1 MQETV
6 NRTVFSFTNK
16 DEILKAYFMSTGL
29 GWLATK
35 MDGEVILADQN
46 FCENI
51 GYRQDELTGKSIK
64 EIISTDYISEI
75 SAILADRSSKPL
87 DGNMMFVKKDKS
99 RQSGSYKTTIITLE
113 KKPLRFWLLNDC
125 RIGDNNCL
133 ENLLWDGKTGKDVY
147 EKSKILN
154 GIVNNLPVIIFKIN
168 DSGEFTLLLGEGSRV
183 EKFKKS
189 RTAKLSIKLAL
200 KQARKKL
207 QQNTSHDDYFSFKSN
222 FASND
227 EEWHFENF
235 VFRETIEGNIYA
247 GFSIDVTEWKNAEHE
262 LKRNTKNLQ
271 KINKELDQF
280 AYIVSHDLKAPLR
293 AINNLSEWIEE
304 DLGES
309 ASSDIKTNLNLL
321 RGRTHRLQALVDGIL
336 EYSRIGKIHLKTD
349 LVDTDKLLQDLMD
362 NLDVP
367 RNFKIIKKNKLPVIP
382 VNRFRIE
389 QVFMN
394 LIGNAIKYHDK
405 ESGIIEIDYEKT
417 NDFHQFS
424 VADDGP
430 GIALE
435 FHEKVF
441 MIFQTLQ
448 PRDTVESTGVGLS
461 IVKKI
466 IDEIGGKV
474 WIESLPGKGAKFIF
488 NIPAN
493 DG

>member
-1 MQETV
+1 
-6 NRTVFSFTNK
+6 
-16 DEILKAYFMSTGL
+16 
-29 GWLATK
+29 
-35 MDGEVILADQN
+35 
-46 FCENI
+46 
-51 GYRQDELTGKSIK
+51 
-64 EIISTDYISEI
+64 
-75 SAILADRSSKPL
+75 
-87 DGNMMFVKKDKS
+87 
-99 RQSGSYKTTIITLE
+99 
-113 KKPLRFWLLNDC
+113 
-125 RIGDNNCL
+125 
-133 ENLLWDGKTGKDVY
+133 
-147 EKSKILN
+147 
-154 GIVNNLPVIIFKIN
+154 
-168 DSGEFTLLLGEGSRV
+168 
-183 EKFKKS
+183 
-189 RTAKLSIKLAL
+189 
-200 KQARKKL
+200 
-207 QQNTSHDDYFSFKSN
+207 
-222 FASND
+222 
-227 EEWHFENF
+227 
-235 VFRETIEGNIYA
+235 
-247 GFSIDVTEWKNAEHE
+247 
-262 LKRNTKNLQ
+262 
-271 KINKELDQF
+271 
-280 AYIVSHDLKAPLR
+280 
-293 AINNLSEWIEE
+293 
-304 DLGES
+304 
-309 ASSDIKTNLNLL
+309 
-321 RGRTHRLQALVDGIL
+321 
-336 EYSRIGKIHLKTD
+336 
-349 LVDTDKLLQDLMD
+349 LQDLMD